1 MCFHYLGIINKERFS
16 LVCFYDAC
24 LKSMIAH
31 SAVPPKDVAEV
42 FRQQVMWGC
51 SVCCSS
57 GYSGQLV
64 TDSKSAGTQS
74 LHYLGLSETQTALI
88 TGACCQLCCVSRKNS
103 FDV

>member
-1 MCFHYLGIINKERFS
+1 M
-16 LVCFYDAC
+16 CFYDAC

-31 SAVPPKDVAEV
+31 SAVPPKDMAEV